1 MKESSKTEGKSV
13 SIKFE
18 QIMDLELKVKYV
30 TEAYGQRINN
40 NEILNSD
47 VWAMIIVETDELCSL
62 ITTMKKTSGMIP
74 VIKQ

>member
-47 VWAMIIVETDELCSL
+47 VWAMIIV
-62 ITTMKKTSGMIP
+62 
-74 VIKQ
+74 